1 MTFFTQ
7 RLDLGIRHGP
17 VAAVKDVI
25 DVAGVATR
33 CGTRALEGAAPAAAN
48 AAVVVRL
55 LQAGCLIVGK
65 TVLHELAFGVTGIN
79 EWAGT
84 PANPLFPDYIPGGS
98 SSGSAAAVAA
108 GEVDFAL
115 GTDTGGS
122 IRVPAVCCGV
132 VGLKPSFGRIDRAG
146 VSPAVT
152 SLDCVGPIARNM
164 EQIGFA
170 MQAIDPHF
178 AIEERSG
185 LSVGRLLV
193 GADSAIDRAV
203 DAALRQSGLT
213 VVPVVAPD
221 FAAAFDAGLAIIN
234 RETFAAYGHLLR
246 SGQLGEDVA
255 RRLAAAARTSDDDV
269 EGAEKVRAAFR
280 ETIDRL
286 LDRYDVLALPTLP
299 VVPPLLGAAGA
310 DRSAIA
316 LTALV
321 RPFNLSGHPALSL
334 PIRTAAGLPAGLQ
347 IVARHGDDALLCTAG
362 RHIERALAPAGSEGE
377 YIDA

>member
-7 RLDLGIRHGP
+7 RLDLGARGGP
-17 VAAVKDVI
+17 AVAVKDVI

-33 CGTRALEGAAPAAAN
+33 CGTRALEGTAPAAAN

-55 LQAGCLIVGK
+55 LQAGCRIVGK

-84 PANPLFPDYIPGGS
+84 PANTLFPDHIPGGS

-132 VGLKPSFGRIDRAG
+132 IGFKPTFGRIDRSG
-146 VSPAVT
+146 ISPAAT
-152 SLDCVGPIARNM
+152 SLDCIGPIARTM
-164 EQIGFA
+164 EQISFA
-170 MQAIDPHF
+170 MQALDPHF
-178 AIEERSG
+178 TIVERGG

-193 GADSAIDRAV
+193 GADPAIDRAV

-213 VVPVVAPD
+213 VAPVAAPD

-234 RETFAAYGHLLR
+234 RETFRAYGHLLG

-255 RRLAAAARTSDDDV
+255 RRLVAAARTSDDDV

-280 ETIDRL
+280 EAIDRL
-286 LDRYDVLALPTLP
+286 LDRCDVLALPTLP
-299 VVPPLLGAAGA
+299 VVPPLLGAAGS

-316 LTALV
+316 LTGLV

-334 PIRTAAGLPAGLQ
+334 PVRTAPGLPAGLQ

>member
-7 RLDLGIRHGP
+7 RLDLGARDGRA
-17 VAAVKDVI
+17 VAVKDVI

-33 CGTRALEGAAPAAAN
+33 CGTRALEGTAPAAAN

-55 LQAGCLIVGK
+55 LQAGCRIVGK

-84 PANPLFPDYIPGGS
+84 PPNTLFPDYIPGGS

-122 IRVPAVCCGV
+122 IRVPAACCGV
-132 VGLKPSFGRIDRAG
+132 IGFKPTFGRIDRSG
-146 VSPAVT
+146 VSPAAT
-152 SLDCVGPIARNM
+152 SLDCIGPIARTM
-164 EQIGFA
+164 EQISFA
-170 MQAIDPHF
+170 MQALDPHF
-178 AIEERSG
+178 TIAERGG

-193 GADSAIDRAV
+193 GADRAIDRAV

-213 VVPVVAPD
+213 VAPVAAPD

-234 RETFAAYGHLLR
+234 RETFQAYGHLLG

-280 ETIDRL
+280 EAIDRL
-286 LDRYDVLALPTLP
+286 LDRCDVLALPTLP
-299 VVPPLLGAAGA
+299 VVPLLLGAAGA

-334 PIRTAAGLPAGLQ
+334 PVRTAAGLPAGLQ

-362 RHIERALAPAGSEGE
+362 RHIERTLAPAGSEGE